1 MDQVGLVGL
10 VGLMSLLGLAGVV
23 VLMCQL
29 WPFLDIFWLFN
40 WIKNYFDGTM
50 VFVDPKEFDEPQ
62 VFDYPKGFSIGNIAK
77 GTTDPGVDCFN
88 Q

>member
-40 WIKNYFDGTM
+40 WIKNYLDGTM
-50 VFVDPKEFDEPQ
+50 VFVDPK
-62 VFDYPKGFSIGNIAK
+62 
-77 GTTDPGVDCFN
+77 
-88 Q
+88 